1 MSVAHHLV
9 NHTENTV
16 RFLAFN
22 TSGEPDIVIH
32 PDSGTLGAYERLP
45 RGSGL
50 RGVFRMGETVDY
62 YDREQPPAKE

>member
-1 MSVAHHLV
+1 M
-9 NHTENTV
+9 

-50 RGVFRMGETVDY
+50 RAVFRMGDSVDC
-62 YDREQPPAKE
+62 YDGEQPPGEE